1 MLNPCISCT
10 RTDTDVMHKCMQ
22 WSVLVSSS
30 CADPEILPRGVQ
42 EIYIC
47 SFVCQGGP
55 RPIFVN
61 FLK

>member
-30 CADPEILPRGVQ
+30 CADPEILPRGCPGD
-42 EIYIC
+42 IC

-55 RPIFVN
+55 RPIFGN
-61 FLK
+61 ILK